1 MKKYK
6 LTEKQLEELKKYV
19 ELLHEIAKELSSDIA
34 FSTPEIHEE
43 QFNEII
49 DDYLPLFGFEC
60 RDEMIA
66 KLNVLCNDA
75 VLDAVNDFD
84 ESVVEGLHDRVSA
97 LEKDLK
103 YIVEDIESQSQEVV

>member
-84 ESVVEGLHDRVSA
+84 KSVESLHDRVSA

>member
-19 ELLHEIAKELSSDIA
+19 EMLHEIAKELSSDIA
-34 FSTPEIHEE
+34 FSTPEIYEE

-66 KLNVLCNDA
+66 KLNGLCNDA

-84 ESVVEGLHDRVSA
+84 KSVVEALHDRVSE

-103 YIVEDIESQSQEVV
+103 YIVEDIESQEVV